1 MKVRTGVSLKTSK
14 SFLQSS
20 KKRFYGSGIAVF
32 ILMILGAW
40 VSSTAGGN
48 YNQACSIGFPDG
60 WPACRGSLLPNL
72 QGEPGVIVQMVHRF
86 GAVIVGALLVINA
99 NKMRL
104 KVSEF
109 GVSKV
114 WANVLDFVTGFWIL
128 NVAVGGS
135 YIIFANDGDFPEW
148 LSLLHLVIGVSAAIT
163 GLLGIMFHKIASDAL
178 TVAGDSGVEED
189 E

>member
-1 MKVRTGVSLKTSK
+1 MAGQHAGFIITK
-14 SFLQSS
+14 SQRRARSYS
-20 KKRFYGSGIAVF
+20 ANGSP
-32 ILMILGAW
+32 L
-40 VSSTAGGN
+40 
-48 YNQACSIGFPDG
+48 
-60 WPACRGSLLPNL
+60 
-72 QGEPGVIVQMVHRF
+72 

-109 GVSKV
+109 AVAKV

-135 YIIFANDGDFPEW
+135 YIILQMTVISEW

-163 GLLGIMFHKIASDAL
+163 GLVGIMFHKIASDAL
-178 TVAGDSGVEED
+178 TVAEDSGVEED